1 MGEKSYPPTCAGF
14 TEVILMGLMVV
25 VYSVIGGMKINL
37 TGEGQS
43 RRKEVFSQF
52 LQKFVGKYGLHSLE
66 LPGTNTRNLK
76 KYGKLPILFRLG
88 QRWSS
93 RQAESSVGPDE
104 FQILRFSTV
113 VQWNK
118 WHLGSPGA
126 QVRFPAQ
133 DSGLRIQG
141 CCNCGLG
148 SNCGSDLIPDLET
161 LYTVGGGSWFTTSP
175 TPPPKKRKYRGDL
188 NCFGFFLLVVLS
200 LD

>member
-37 TGEGQS
+37 TGEGRS

-104 FQILRFSTV
+104 FQILRFSTEET
-113 VQWNK
+113 QEFLLWCNGINGINGI
-118 WHLGSPGA
+118 LGALGH
-126 QVRFPAQ
+126 RL
-133 DSGLRIQG
+133 DSRP
-141 CCNCGLG
+141 
-148 SNCGSDLIPDLET
+148 S
-161 LYTVGGGSWFTTSP
+161 TVG
-175 TPPPKKRKYRGDL
+175 
-188 NCFGFFLLVVLS
+188 
-200 LD
+200 